1 MNLPEKFGE
10 NVFNDAVQKE
20 RLPKEVYKSLRATI
34 EAGTSARRI
43 DSRRSR
49 RSHEGLGRIQG
60 RKRTTRTGSSPLR
73 ASLPKSMTAL
83 SSLRVTG

>member
-34 EAGTSARRI
+34 EAGTQLDVSIAAR
-43 DSRRSR
+43 
-49 RSHEGLGRIQG
+49 
-60 RKRTTRTGSSPLR
+60 
-73 ASLPKSMTAL
+73 LPPQ
-83 SSLRVTG
+83 